1 MDDAAL
7 RVLVVDDTVIYR
19 RILSDVVNELAGLTL
34 VGTAA
39 HGRLALTKMEHNPVD
54 LVLLD
59 VEMPEMDGLATLD
72 ALRKRYPNVGVI
84 MISGANE
91 HAAKNTLLAL
101 DKGAL
106 DFVKKPEENS
116 PEASRKQLIE
126 QLKPLVRVFI
136 TRRNLHTTPSTVA
149 SPPKTPVSVQ
159 APPKPAATATERTA
173 PAPARF
179 DVVVV
184 GVSTGGP
191 NALAEF
197 LPGLPATIDVPVLL
211 VQHMPPVFTTT
222 LAEHLNKKCALT
234 VCEARADQAVLP
246 NHVYIAPGGSHMV
259 VRNTGDSAQ
268 KKYCIGLNT
277 NPPENSCRPSV
288 DVLFRSVA
296 AQYGGNILA
305 VVLTGMGADGRDGV
319 RAMKRSGCFCITQD
333 EASCIVYGMPQAVV
347 AAGLSDA
354 QVPLSQIA
362 HHVLRALKKE

>member
-7 RVLVVDDTVIYR
+7 RVLVVDDTVVYR
-19 RILSDVVNELAGLTL
+19 RILSDVVSALDGLTL

-72 ALRKRYPNVGVI
+72 ALHTRYPDVGVI
-84 MISGANE
+84 MISGANQN
-91 HAAKNTLLAL
+91 AAKNTLLAL

-106 DFVKKPEENS
+106 DFVKKPEADS
-116 PEASRKQLIE
+116 FEANKKQLIE

-136 TRRNLHTTPSTVA
+136 TRRNLRASPSRTTSPERSKPAVAPPSTPTTA
-149 SPPKTPVSVQ
+149 
-159 APPKPAATATERTA
+159 APERTA
-173 PAPARF
+173 PIPTHF
-179 DVVVV
+179 DIVVV

-197 LPGLPATIDVPVLL
+197 LAGLPATIDVPVLIA
-211 VQHMPPVFTTT
+211 QHMPPVFTAT
-222 LAEHLNKKCALT
+222 LAEHLDKKSALT
-234 VCEARADQAVLP
+234 VCEARADQALLP
-246 NHVYIAPGGSHMV
+246 NHVYIAPGGWHMV
-259 VRNTGDSAQ
+259 VRNTGEGARKD
-268 KKYCIGLNT
+268 YCIGLNT

-296 AQYGGNILA
+296 AQYDGNILA
-305 VVLTGMGADGRDGV
+305 VVLTGMGADGREGV
-319 RAMKRSGCFCITQD
+319 RAMKRRGCYCLTQD
-333 EASCIVYGMPQAVV
+333 EASCVVYGMPQAVV

-354 QVPLSQIA
+354 QVSLSQIA
-362 HHVLRALKKE
+362 QHVLRILKKG